1 MAVKSNF
8 GDILEPGFR
17 KIFNDAFKETE
28 RVFTQLFRVSDSRKQ
43 DERDSAVS
51 GFGYLVPKPAGQP
64 IAYEDPVQMY
74 DVLYTHITYAKGFKI
89 EKELFDDDQ
98 YNIMNR
104 KPDQLGRAGR
114 RTEENQAATIWN
126 NAFSTSQQGGDAKPL
141 CSTSHP
147 RADAGT
153 SQSNASST
161 GLPLTETNYETVK
174 LAMRNQL
181 DDKGMKIDV
190 MPRTVL
196 VPINLEKAAN
206 IIFNSKLRSN
216 TADNDMNPYLNEVK
230 VIPWIYL
237 SSTTAFFLIDSDQ
250 HQVTW
255 FFRERANFK
264 QDDAFET
271 DVALFKVRERFS
283 GGFSDWRGVYGSK
296 GDSAA
301 YSD

>member
-1 MAVKSNF
+1 MAVKSSF
-8 GDILEPGFR
+8 GDLLEPGFR
-17 KIFNDAFKETE
+17 KIFNDAFKELD
-28 RVFTQLFRVSDSRKQ
+28 RVYTSVFRMNTSTKQ

-51 GFGYLVPKPAGQP
+51 GFGLLVPKAAGAP
-64 IAYEDPVQMY
+64 IQYEDPVQMY
-74 DVLYTHITYAKGFKI
+74 DVLYTHVTYAKGFKI
-89 EKELFDDDQ
+89 EKELYDDDQ

-104 KPDQLGRAGR
+104 KPDALGRAAR
-114 RTEENQAATIWN
+114 RTEETQAAAIWN
-126 NAFSTSQQGGDAKPL
+126 NAFASTQVGGDAKPL
-141 CSTSHP
+141 CSTAHP
-147 RADAGT
+147 RADGGS

-161 GLPLTETNYETVK
+161 GLPLSETNYETVK
-174 LAMRNQL
+174 LAMRRQL

-196 VPINLEKAAN
+196 VPIDLEKTAN

-237 SSTTAFFLIDSDQ
+237 TSTTAYWLLDNDQ
-250 HQVTW
+250 HEVTW
-255 FFRERANFK
+255 FWREKANFK
-264 QDDAFET
+264 QDDMFET

-283 GGFSDWRGVYGSK
+283 AGFSDWRGVYGSK

-301 YSD
+301 YAG

>member
-1 MAVKSNF
+1 MATKSQF

-17 KIFNDAFKETE
+17 KIFNDAYKETE
-28 RVFTQLFRVSDSRKQ
+28 RVYSAVFRMETSTKQ

-51 GFGYLVPKPAGQP
+51 GFGLLVPKPAGQP
-64 IAYEDPVQMY
+64 IQYEDPIQMY

-89 EKELFDDDQ
+89 EKELYDDDQ

-104 KPDQLGRAGR
+104 KPDQLGRAAR
-114 RTEENQAATIWN
+114 RTEETQAANVWN
-126 NAFSTSQQGGDAKPL
+126 NAFATTQLGGDGKPL
-141 CSTSHP
+141 CSTTHP
-147 RADAGT
+147 RADAGS

-161 GLPLTETNYETVK
+161 GLPLTETNYETEK
-174 LAMRNQL
+174 LAFRKQL
-181 DDKGMKIDV
+181 DDKGMKIDTK
-190 MPRTVL
+190 PTKIL
-196 VPINLEKAAN
+196 VPIDLEKAAN

-230 VIPWIYL
+230 VTPWIYL
-237 SSTTAFFLIDSDQ
+237 TSTTAHFLIDDDQ

-255 FFRERANFK
+255 FTREKTNFK
-264 QDDAFET
+264 QDEAFET

-283 GGFSDWRGVYGSK
+283 NGFSDWRGVYGSK

-301 YSD
+301 YSN